1 MANDLRD
8 DVLHLSANQQG
19 AHIFGSY
26 VMIVV
31 KYCSERKLHDE
42 ADT

>member
-1 MANDLRD
+1 
-8 DVLHLSANQQG
+8 V
-19 AHIFGSY
+19 I
-26 VMIVV
+26 IVV

>member
-1 MANDLRD
+1 
-8 DVLHLSANQQG
+8 VT
-19 AHIFGSY
+19 
-26 VMIVV
+26 IVV